1 MDRKRKIIA
10 ALADLKQEIAGVIP
24 VDLISLWQKSLRN
37 AAAERSILRLHEKVG
52 FMVNTDSAGLSKLTA
67 QKSLLE
73 VMRIVSQPKEIIYG
87 IGRQIGGRGIGVW
100 AADNTQMFYQDIGI
114 DELLEAM
121 IAAQKQVSLGP
132 LKVGMGIHHGVYWE
146 IGQGMF
152 GVDAELIDEV
162 AEEHTAGGEI
172 VLSDKCFDD
181 SSLQK
186 WQTSL
191 FKRGDLDEHFQ
202 KDFWSFNYEKFSGK
216 EFEVD
221 LNAED
226 LIYPLPFDRKFYQA
240 LRQMEKS
247 ADARNVLEEFFANK
261 VVVLVKIYHNK
272 ANFLLDQLTDWV
284 VMNAFTAEI
293 AERYAVET
301 IKSNGDLGIF
311 VADSDSEA
319 VQFAEDVLLSM
330 VRSEDRVSIGL
341 ARGDILLFN
350 LEGGGKDLAGGAVN
364 IASKISEDVPGH
376 NTLYVE
382 ESVQIPE
389 VQRNKF
395 EAFAMDKSG
404 VVIRGNK
411 YNVL

>member
-121 IAAQKQVSLGP
+121 VAAQKQVSLGP
-132 LKVGMGIHHGVYWE
+132 LKVGMGIHYGVYWE

-181 SSLQK
+181 TRLQK

-191 FKRGDLDEHFQ
+191 LKREDLGEHFQ

-221 LNAED
+221 LNTED

-247 ADARNVLEEFFANK
+247 ADARTVLEEFFANK

-293 AERYAVET
+293 AERYEVET

>member
-67 QKSLLE
+67 QKSLVE
-73 VMRIVSQPKEIIYG
+73 VMRMVSQPKEIIYG

-121 IAAQKQVSLGP
+121 VAAQKQVSLGP
-132 LKVGMGIHHGVYWE
+132 LKVGMGIHYGVYWE

-162 AEEHTAGGEI
+162 SEEYTAAGEI

-186 WQTSL
+186 WQMNL
-191 FKRGDLDEHFQ
+191 LKRSDLDEHFQ
-202 KDFWSFNYEKFSGK
+202 KKFWSFNYEKFSGK

-284 VMNAFTAEI
+284 VMNAFTTEI
-293 AERYAVET
+293 AERYEVET

-404 VVIRGNK
+404 VVICGNK
-411 YNVL
+411 YNAL